1 MPMQLMLV
9 FETYTLLLSVTE
21 SNWGL
26 QLTNNHCIMLF
37 LSNIAY
43 MSSILLKFN
52 WKNIMKWFRWREK
65 NVSFLDGVGV
75 QQTELSHYQSLPNIL
90 KWSQM
95 CIQIKIETTESC
107 YQCHMS
113 LQRKWIST
121 LSKIINSVIIIFVS
135 TSGSDNCNQS
145 VNFMMK

>member
-1 MPMQLMLV
+1 MQLMLV
-9 FETYTLLLSVTE
+9 FETFTLLLRVTE
-21 SNWGL
+21 SNGGL
-26 QLTNNHCIMLF
+26 QLTNNHCITLF

-43 MSSILLKFN
+43 MSSILFKFN

-65 NVSFLDGVGV
+65 DVSFLDGVGV
-75 QQTELSHYQSLPNIL
+75 QQTELSHYQSLPNVL

>member
-1 MPMQLMLV
+1 MQLMLA

-26 QLTNNHCIMLF
+26 QLTNNHCITLF

-43 MSSILLKFN
+43 MSSILFKFN

-65 NVSFLDGVGV
+65 DVSFLDGVGV
-75 QQTELSHYQSLPNIL
+75 QQTEFSHFQSLPNVL